1 MRCVDVVI
9 TGRVQAVGFR
19 WNCHRAAVEAGVQG
33 WVRNVLDGT
42 VEARFFGEDSA
53 VQSMIDW
60 CRNGPAHARIE
71 DVVVTDLENPGPISG
86 FEIH

>member
-1 MRCVDVVI
+1 MRCVDVVV

-33 WVRNVLDGT
+33 WVRNVLEQ
-42 VEARFFGEDSA
+42 VELEPRFFGEDSA

-60 CRNGPAHARIE
+60 CPERTGSRS
-71 DVVVTDLENPGPISG
+71 D
-86 FEIH
+86 